1 MKCLHS
7 IKYIYIYTYR
17 AFYEGGIGVSCKM
30 IHGKLLLKITVK
42 MKLFSNAILKVVSN
56 CCLMPNKHFFY
67 QLYHYEVNNDKKKFR
82 SMTFNGIEI
91 KEPPSA

>member
-7 IKYIYIYTYR
+7 IKYICTYR

-42 MKLFSNAILKVVSN
+42 MKLFSNATLKVAR
-56 CCLMPNKHFFY
+56 KTRFD
-67 QLYHYEVNNDKKKFR
+67 E
-82 SMTFNGIEI
+82 
-91 KEPPSA
+91 